1 MLFRFPVV
9 VLACVMAFA
18 AVPAHADKCT
28 GAKLKAIGKK
38 ESGLLR
44 CQSKVAAT
52 GDSSHLSACEIKA
65 MTKFT
70 AAFAKAGACAG
81 DQQSGL
87 SSHIITCRD
96 LVSYAARCKI
106 RMRSY
111 ASLMSMYCLFTTY

>member
-81 DQQSGL
+81 DQT
-87 SSHIITCRD
+87 TCENLAD
-96 LVSYAARCKI
+96 GCESTVAAA
-106 RMRSY
+106 MTDT
-111 ASLMSMYCLFTTY
+111 F